1 MANLIDAL
9 EIEFARTKPL
19 SPFQVGDTVEVH
31 VLIQEGEKSRI
42 QIFAGTVIKIQG
54 RKGLRATFTVRR
66 IVANEGVERT
76 FPYHSPVVQD
86 VKVTRKG
93 KVRRSKLFYLRDRV
107 GKSTRV
113 KERRDDAKPTAAPKG
128 KKQRRKARQEAKD
141 ALAASASAEAEAEA
155 AAAAVVAA
163 AAEAESAEAS
173 EAAAGVS

>member
-1 MANLIDAL
+1 MANLINTL
-9 EIEFARTKPL
+9 ETEFARATPL
-19 SPFQVGDTVEVH
+19 SSFQVGDTVEVH
-31 VLIQEGEKSRI
+31 VRIQEGEKSRI
-42 QIFAGTVIKIQG
+42 QVFAGTVIKIQG

-141 ALAASASAEAEAEA
+141 AAAAEAQADIASASAEAE
-155 AAAAVVAA
+155 
-163 AAEAESAEAS
+163 SSEAS